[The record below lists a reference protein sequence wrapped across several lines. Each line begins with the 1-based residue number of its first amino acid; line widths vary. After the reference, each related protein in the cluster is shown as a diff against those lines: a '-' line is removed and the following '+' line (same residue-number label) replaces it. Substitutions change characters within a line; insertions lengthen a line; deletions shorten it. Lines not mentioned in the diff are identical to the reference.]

1 MSRRHSSGHLCQ
13 RDLLRRGWSREDID
27 RVFGEPDHTSPNPHH
42 ADAAPIRW
50 YRRARVVVAELDR
63 RTAALDASAD
73 DHRWVSA
80 VRRMPIL
87 VADVAPESLLP
98 ICRRAVEHFHAFTLD
113 TLTDAEADV
122 LAAYVV
128 RHAVT
133 ADDALLSRITVL
145 RHAGALR
152 VWRERLARALSP
164 RYPVL
169 ASAFARAV
177 ERPFDGVWSRAS

>member
-1 MSRRHSSGHLCQ
+1 
-13 RDLLRRGWSREDID
+13 
-27 RVFGEPDHTSPNPHH
+27 
-42 ADAAPIRW
+42 
-50 YRRARVVVAELDR
+50 
-63 RTAALDASAD
+63 
-73 DHRWVSA
+73 
-80 VRRMPIL
+80 MPIL